1 MDIDFTQLLTMLG
14 TLSTG
19 GLVGYLSKSGRI
31 KSKADAYKAMAE
43 AYEYRIESL
52 HKVIETCNTTI
63 KELQERIALL
73 NHALDDKTEMI
84 RKYVADIMEAERGLN
99 EANARLIEA
108 EKEIAELRVALEYI
122 AEWRCEHPD
131 CNDPRGRRPPNGK
144 LCGQTFRMP
153 AIVQMYKDKYKDK
166 IKSIIN
172 LDKK

>member
-31 KSKADAYKAMAE
+31 KSKADANKAMAE
-43 AYEYRIESL
+43 DYEYRIESL

-84 RKYVADIMEAERGLN
+84 RKYVADIMKAERGLN

-108 EKEIAELRVALEYI
+108 EKEIAE
-122 AEWRCEHPD
+122 
-131 CNDPRGRRPPNGK
+131 
-144 LCGQTFRMP
+144 
-153 AIVQMYKDKYKDK
+153 
-166 IKSIIN
+166 
-172 LDKK
+172 

>member
-108 EKEIAELRVALEYI
+108 QKEIAELRVALEYL

-153 AIVQMYKDKYKDK
+153 AIVQMYKDK
-166 IKSIIN
+166 IKSTFN

>member
-1 MDIDFTQLLTMLG
+1 MDIDFIQLFTALG
-14 TLSTG
+14 SLATG
-19 GLVGYLSKSGRI
+19 GVLGFMSKSGRI

-52 HKVIETCNTTI
+52 HKVIETCNATI
-63 KELQERIALL
+63 KELQERIAEL
-73 NHALDDKTEMI
+73 NHALDDKTDII
-84 RKYVADIMEAERGLN
+84 RKYVEDIM
-99 EANARLIEA
+99 RLGSGVIEA
-108 EKEIAELRVALEYI
+108 QKEIAELRVALEYL

-153 AIVQMYKDKYKDK
+153 AVVEMYKDK
-166 IKSIIN
+166 IKSTFN